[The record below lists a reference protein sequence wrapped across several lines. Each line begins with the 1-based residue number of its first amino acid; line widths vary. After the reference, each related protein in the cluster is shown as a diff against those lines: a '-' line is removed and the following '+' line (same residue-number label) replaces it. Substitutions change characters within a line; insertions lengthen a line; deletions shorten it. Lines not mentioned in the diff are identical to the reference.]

1 MLTTTVF
8 PLFPQPR
15 HFRSRTNTV
24 KIESPA
30 TPILFL
36 ANSLAEDLNARSRR
50 VRRTERAPG
59 LAWALT
65 RVRSWGRAGRDRKS
79 TRLNSSHANISYAV
93 FCLKNIEY
101 TNIGRTSHS
110 QTILISH
117 TTATRFEPS

>member
-15 HFRSRTNTV
+15 HFRSRTKRV
-24 KIESPA
+24 KIETTA

-59 LAWALT
+59 VAWALT
-65 RVRSWGRAGRDRKS
+65 RVRSWGRAGRATGLPRGWRRS
-79 TRLNSSHANISYAV
+79 PPP
-93 FCLKNIEY
+93 
-101 TNIGRTSHS
+101 RTAG
-110 QTILISH
+110 
-117 TTATRFEPS
+117 TAPVTADSRGHR